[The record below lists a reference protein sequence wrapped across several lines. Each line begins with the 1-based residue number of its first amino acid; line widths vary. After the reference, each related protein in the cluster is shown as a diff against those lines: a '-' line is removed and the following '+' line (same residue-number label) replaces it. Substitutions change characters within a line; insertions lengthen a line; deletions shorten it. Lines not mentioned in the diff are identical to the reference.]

1 MGIQSDERRDALTA
15 RIFSLNNELTASES
29 RWQRELELVHT
40 LQELRVAESD
50 ADDKTTLQQAETAL
64 REWQGDAPVVF
75 PEVSAAVVA
84 AIVADWTGIP
94 AGRMVKDEA
103 SRCWNCLPDWRN
115 ALPGKTA
122 RWRRLVNVFRP
133 PRGGTGRSTQTG
145 GRVYAGRAVRCR

>member
-1 MGIQSDERRDALTA
+1 MGIQSDERCDALTA
-15 RIFSLNNELTASES
+15 RIFSLNDELTASES

-75 PEVSAAVVA
+75 PEVSAAIVA

-103 SRCWNCLPDWRN
+103 SGAGTACPTGATRYRARRRAGADW
-115 ALPGKTA
+115 
-122 RWRRLVNVFRP
+122 
-133 PRGGTGRSTQTG
+133 
-145 GRVYAGRAVRCR
+145 